1 MIDLDYVVLQSLEDL
16 LEMKTGYVLDF
27 SNNSF
32 QRFVKNVIGIDIYK
46 DEGYTEYCSKANK
59 LRQIFEDEPSS
70 MVIKL
75 ISSLVDYAENSKM
88 KTNNLSKYDE
98 KLISDIRIYIKERK
112 SKPTYYLDKEI
123 DVLFKRISTREAS
136 FTDMSLN
143 ERLKEIVNLL
153 ELLLKKENNKYRNDI
168 NVEFI
173 SSGFV
178 KEDSVIKLRKKLHC
192 FRHSSVNSL
201 RERQEFS
208 ILQKEFLVD
217 YGILICSYIYRE
229 IKSLEKNSMS

>member
-88 KTNNLSKYDE
+88 KTNNLSKYDV
-98 KLISDIRIYIKERK
+98 S
-112 SKPTYYLDKEI
+112 
-123 DVLFKRISTREAS
+123 
-136 FTDMSLN
+136 
-143 ERLKEIVNLL
+143 VNL
-153 ELLLKKENNKYRNDI
+153 K
-168 NVEFI
+168 V
-173 SSGFV
+173 V
-178 KEDSVIKLRKKLHC
+178 H
-192 FRHSSVNSL
+192 
-201 RERQEFS
+201 
-208 ILQKEFLVD
+208 
-217 YGILICSYIYRE
+217 
-229 IKSLEKNSMS
+229 